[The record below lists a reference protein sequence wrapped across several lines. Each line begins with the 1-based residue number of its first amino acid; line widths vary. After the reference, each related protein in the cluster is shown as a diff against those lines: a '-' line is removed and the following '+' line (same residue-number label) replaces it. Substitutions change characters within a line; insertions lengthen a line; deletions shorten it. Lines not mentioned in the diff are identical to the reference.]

1 MENMPKMKIGIVA
14 VSRDCFP
21 ESLSVTRRENLVK
34 AYAAKYDAED
44 IYECPI
50 CIVESEIHMV
60 QALEDIKKAG
70 CNALCVYLGNFGPE
84 IAETLLAK
92 HFDGPKMFVAAA
104 EETSANGGLIH
115 LGNVPLF
122 ICAILFGKKSGAL
135 AGGIGMGLFDL
146 LSGWTAWAPFT
157 FVIVA
162 IMGYVV
168 GAITEKHHGLG
179 FDALAIVAA
188 CVIKVVGYYIAEGI
202 IYGNWIAPFTSIPGN
217 LVQIGVA
224 AVVVLIVIEPLR
236 KAANKII
243 FK

>member
-1 MENMPKMKIGIVA
+1 M
-14 VSRDCFP
+14 STT
-21 ESLSVTRRENLVK
+21 STT
-34 AYAAKYDAED
+34 AAKAENS
-44 IYECPI
+44 IGQ
-50 CIVESEIHMV
+50 V
-60 QALEDIKKAG
+60 QFLTITA
-70 CNALCVYLGNFGPE
+70 
-84 IAETLLAK
+84 
-92 HFDGPKMFVAAA
+92 
-104 EETSANGGLIH
+104 
-115 LGNVPLF
+115 LF
-122 ICAILFGKKSGAL
+122 IALTYVFTAL

>member
-1 MENMPKMKIGIVA
+1 MSTTSTTTVKTENSIGQVQFLTITALFIALTYVFTA
-14 VSRDCFP
+14 FVNVR
-21 ESLSVTRRENLVK
+21 L
-34 AYAAKYDAED
+34 
-44 IYECPI
+44 PI
-50 CIVESEIHMV
+50 
-60 QALEDIKKAG
+60 
-70 CNALCVYLGNFGPE
+70 
-84 IAETLLAK
+84 T
-92 HFDGPKMFVAAA
+92 
-104 EETSANGGLIH
+104 ANGGLIH

-157 FVIVA
+157 FIIVA

-168 GAITEKHHGLG
+168 GAITEHHGLG
-179 FDALAIVAA
+179 FDALAIAAA

-202 IYGNWIAPFTSIPGN
+202 IYGNWIAPVTSIPGN
-217 LVQIGVA
+217 LFQIGVA

>member
-1 MENMPKMKIGIVA
+1 MSTTSTTTVKTENSIGQVQFLTITALFIALTYVFTA
-14 VSRDCFP
+14 FVNVR
-21 ESLSVTRRENLVK
+21 L
-34 AYAAKYDAED
+34 
-44 IYECPI
+44 PI
-50 CIVESEIHMV
+50 
-60 QALEDIKKAG
+60 
-70 CNALCVYLGNFGPE
+70 
-84 IAETLLAK
+84 T
-92 HFDGPKMFVAAA
+92 
-104 EETSANGGLIH
+104 ANGGLIH

-157 FVIVA
+157 FIIVA

-179 FDALAIVAA
+179 FALAIAAA

-202 IYGNWIAPFTSIPGN
+202 IYGNWIAPVTSIPGN
-217 LVQIGVA
+217 LFQIGVA